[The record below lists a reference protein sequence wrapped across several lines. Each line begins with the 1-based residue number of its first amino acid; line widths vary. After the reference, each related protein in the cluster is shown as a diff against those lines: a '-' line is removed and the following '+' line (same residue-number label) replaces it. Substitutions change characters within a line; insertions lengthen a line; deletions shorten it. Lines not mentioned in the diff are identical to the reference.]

1 VSAHGVEL
9 KEQKIRLRNI
19 FFIQNNDLL
28 ESNQECGSGVEETA
42 KYALFLSKFRQHF
55 GAKNS
60 LNLPSMI

>member
-1 VSAHGVEL
+1 MESNLNKH
-9 KEQKIRLRNI
+9 KIRLRNI
-19 FFIQNNDLL
+19 FLIQNNDLS
-28 ESNQECGSGVEETA
+28 ESNPKCGSCVEETA